1 MTDTATVLFER
12 REAVALIT
20 LNRPAMLN
28 AFDAAMRRDIRAAI
42 DEVNRDASVRAVV
55 LTGAG
60 RAFSAGA
67 DLAEGASAAT
77 VEQVLL
83 EEYKPAIMAIA
94 RSPKPWIAAVNGAA
108 AGIGSSFAMAC
119 DLVLMAE
126 NAYLYQAFMAIA
138 LIPDGG
144 ATWQLAR
151 QLGPKRAF
159 EMIVDGEK
167 MRASR
172 CVELGLANRV
182 VAPEA
187 LLQEALAW
195 AGSLSRKAPLA
206 LRYSK
211 EALAEAMQ
219 RDLSA
224 MIDHEAALQA
234 LALRSKDAEEGVRA
248 FLEKR
253 PAVFS
258 GS

>member
-1 MTDTATVLFER
+1 MTETATVLCER

-20 LNRPAMLN
+20 LNRPAVLN
-28 AFDAAMRRDIRAAI
+28 AFDAALRRDIRAAI
-42 DEVNRDASVRAVV
+42 DEVNHDASVRAVV

-60 RAFSAGA
+60 RGFSAGA

-77 VEQVLL
+77 VEQILL

-144 ATWQLAR
+144 ATWQLVR

-167 MRASR
+167 MRAAR

-187 LLQEALAW
+187 LLEEALAW
-195 AGSLSRKAPLA
+195 AGALSRKAPLA

-219 RDLSA
+219 RDLAA

>member
-1 MTDTATVLFER
+1 MTEAATVLYER
-12 REAVALIT
+12 HEAVALIT
-20 LNRPAMLN
+20 LNRPGVLN
-28 AFDAAMRRDIRAAI
+28 AFDAAMRREVREAI
-42 DEVNRDASVRAVV
+42 DQANRDESVRAVV

-67 DLAEGASAAT
+67 DLAEGAAAAT
-77 VEQVLL
+77 VEQILL

-119 DLVLMAE
+119 DLVVMAE
-126 NAYLYQAFMAIA
+126 TAYFYQAFMAIA

-144 ATWQLAR
+144 ATWQLVR

-167 MRASR
+167 MRAAR

-182 VAPEA
+182 VSAEELMGNA
-187 LLQEALAW
+187 LGW
-195 AGSLSRKAPLA
+195 AGSLARKAPLA

-219 RDLSA
+219 RDLSG
-224 MIDHEAALQA
+224 MIDLEAALQA
-234 LALRSKDAEEGVRA
+234 RALKSKDAEEGVRA

-253 PAVFS
+253 PAVFT
-258 GS
+258 GT